1 MAFLT
6 SALTRRLVWPAP
18 APRLLAIQHEVRRH
32 FGWSYDEDVAS
43 ASSLRDAC
51 NHHPEA
57 ERLNWTAPQRNET
70 LKGLR
75 EAIEC
80 AEKIVLVGAGV
91 RTETMERKW
100 GTKTVFIAAD
110 GAVGACLG
118 RVDVLCV
125 VSDLDGEPHLSQAAQ
140 QGIPLIIHAH
150 GDNVKEWNRCLH
162 QWALMGGVPLVLTHQ
177 TDQVYKDMHNVGG
190 FTDGDRAACF
200 LAWLGVESEK
210 VQYVGFATDHV
221 GPWSGTT
228 DATRKLAKLEWMA
241 QVLSLLDSTWE
252 TRRIDRK

>member
-1 MAFLT
+1 M
-6 SALTRRLVWPAP
+6 WPPPAP
-18 APRLLAIQHEVRRH
+18 PLLAIQHEVRLH
-32 FGWSYDEDVAS
+32 FGWAYEEDVSS

-57 ERLNWTAPQRNET
+57 EQLNWTAPQRAET
-70 LKGLR
+70 LKRLQEEIAG
-75 EAIEC
+75 
-80 AEKIVLVGAGV
+80 AETVVLVRAGV
-91 RTETMERKW
+91 RTESMEREW
-100 GTKTVFIAAD
+100 DNKTVFIAAD

-140 QGIPLIIHAH
+140 QGIPLLIHAH
-150 GDNVKEWNRCLH
+150 GDNVEAWNRCLH
-162 QWALMGGVPLVLTHQ
+162 QWASIGGVPLVLTHQ
-177 TDQVYKDMHNVGG
+177 SDDVHNDMHNVGG

-210 VQYVGFATDHV
+210 VRYVGFASDHV

-228 DATRKLAKLEWMA
+228 EPARKLAKLAWMEQILYLIDPA
-241 QVLSLLDSTWE
+241 WK
-252 TRRIDRK
+252 TRRIDLK

>member
-1 MAFLT
+1 M
-6 SALTRRLVWPAP
+6 WPSP
-18 APRLLAIQHEVRRH
+18 APRLLAIQHEVRLH
-32 FGWSYDEDVAS
+32 FGWAYEEDVSS

-57 ERLNWTAPQRNET
+57 EQLNWTAPQRAET
-70 LKGLR
+70 LKRLQ
-75 EAIEC
+75 EEIAS
-80 AEKIVLVGAGV
+80 AETVVLVGAGV
-91 RTETMERKW
+91 RTESMEREW
-100 GTKTVFIAAD
+100 DDKTVFIAAG

-125 VSDLDGEPHLSQAAQ
+125 VSDLDGEPHLSEAAQ

-150 GDNVKEWNRCLH
+150 GDNVEAWNRCLH
-162 QWALMGGVPLVLTHQ
+162 QWASSGGIPLVLTHQ
-177 TDQVYKDMHNVGG
+177 SDEVYSDMHNVGG

-210 VQYVGFATDHV
+210 VRYVGFASDHV

-228 DATRKLAKLEWMA
+228 EPDRKLAKLAWMDQILYLIDPA
-241 QVLSLLDSTWE
+241 WK
-252 TRRIDRK
+252 TRRIDLK